1 MISVGIVDDQSLIR
15 AGLRMIVESQSDMR
29 VAGEAEDGAGALALA
44 RTGAPD
50 VILMDVRMPGID
62 GIEAAT
68 GILAE
73 NEDTRIIM
81 LTTFDVD
88 RPVYD
93 SLRAGVS
100 GFLFKDVTPE
110 HLIAA
115 IRTVAAGDML
125 LAPSV
130 TRRLVEQF
138 VRRPVVAANAG
149 EGMATLTHSERDVL
163 GEIARG
169 LSNGE
174 IARRLHVSEGTVK
187 THVSRILSKLDLR
200 DRVQAVIVAYE
211 YGLVEPGATSAAR
224 S

>member
-1 MISVGIVDDQSLIR
+1 MISVSIVDDQSLIR

-29 VAGEAEDGAGALALA
+29 VAGEAEDGAGAVALA
-44 RTGAPD
+44 RTTEPD
-50 VILMDVRMPGID
+50 VILMDIRMPGID

-68 GILAE
+68 SILSE
-73 NEDTRIIM
+73 NEGTHIIM

-110 HLIAA
+110 QLIAA
-115 IRTVAAGDML
+115 IRTVAAGEML

-138 VRRPVVAANAG
+138 VHRPVAVADAHEALS
-149 EGMATLTHSERDVL
+149 ALTDRERDVL

-169 LSNGE
+169 PSNGE
-174 IARRLHVSEGTVK
+174 IAGRLHVSEGTVK
-187 THVSRILSKLDLR
+187 THVSRILAKLGLR

-211 YGLVEPGATSAAR
+211 YGLVEPGRTSAAKR
-224 S
+224 

>member
-1 MISVGIVDDQSLIR
+1 MISVGIVDDQPLIR
-15 AGLRMIVESQSDMR
+15 AGLRMIVESQRDMR
-29 VAGEAEDGAGALALA
+29 VAGEGEDGASALALA
-44 RTGAPD
+44 RRTKP
-50 VILMDVRMPGID
+50 VVLLMDIRMPGID
-62 GIEAAT
+62 GIEAASA
-68 GILAE
+68 ILNE
-73 NEDTRIIM
+73 NVGTRIIM

-110 HLIAA
+110 QLIAA
-115 IRTVAAGDML
+115 IRTVAAGEML

-138 VRRPVVAANAG
+138 VRRPVVVGDADEALNG
-149 EGMATLTHSERDVL
+149 LTERERDVL

-174 IARRLHVSEGTVK
+174 IAGRLHVSEGTVK
-187 THVSRILSKLDLR
+187 THVSRILAKLGLR

-211 YGLVEPGATSAAR
+211 CGLVERGGSSITHG
-224 S
+224 

>member
-29 VAGEAEDGAGALALA
+29 VAGEADDGVGALALA
-44 RTGAPD
+44 RNGKPD

-68 GILAE
+68 RILSE
-73 NEDTRIIM
+73 NEGTRIIM

-115 IRTVAAGDML
+115 IRTVADGDML

-138 VRRPVVAANAG
+138 ARRPAVAANAG
-149 EGMATLTHSERDVL
+149 EGMASLTLRERDVL

-211 YGLVEPGATSAAR
+211 CGLVEPGGTTAAKP
-224 S
+224 

>member
-1 MISVGIVDDQSLIR
+1 MISVGIVDDQPLIR
-15 AGLRMIVESQSDMR
+15 AGLRMIVESQRDMR
-29 VAGEAEDGAGALALA
+29 VAGEGEDGASALALA
-44 RTGAPD
+44 RRTKP
-50 VILMDVRMPGID
+50 VVLLMDIRMPGID
-62 GIEAAT
+62 GIEAAST
-68 GILAE
+68 ILGE
-73 NEDTRIIM
+73 NDGTRIIM

-110 HLIAA
+110 QLLAA
-115 IRTVAAGDML
+115 IRTVAAGEML

-138 VRRPVVAANAG
+138 VRRPVVVGDADEALNG
-149 EGMATLTHSERDVL
+149 LTERERDVL

-174 IARRLHVSEGTVK
+174 IAGRLHVSEGTVK
-187 THVSRILSKLDLR
+187 THVSRILAKLGLR

-211 YGLVEPGATSAAR
+211 CGLIERGGR
-224 S
+224 SITHG

>member
-1 MISVGIVDDQSLIR
+1 MISVGIVDDQPLIR
-15 AGLRMIVESQSDMR
+15 AGLRMIVESQRDMR
-29 VAGEAEDGAGALALA
+29 VAGEGEDGASALALA
-44 RTGAPD
+44 RRTKP
-50 VILMDVRMPGID
+50 VVLLMDIRMPGID
-62 GIEAAT
+62 GIEAASA
-68 GILAE
+68 ILNE
-73 NEDTRIIM
+73 NVGTRIIM

-110 HLIAA
+110 QLIAA
-115 IRTVAAGDML
+115 IRTVAAGEML

-138 VRRPVVAANAG
+138 VRRPVVVGDADEALNG
-149 EGMATLTHSERDVL
+149 LTERERDVL

-174 IARRLHVSEGTVK
+174 IAGRLHVSEGTVK
-187 THVSRILSKLDLR
+187 THVGRILAKLGLR

-211 YGLVEPGATSAAR
+211 CGLVERGGSSITHG
-224 S
+224 